1 MLKKFHACKLLMI
14 TIMCDFL
21 TEAGY
26 KKVLEDQDRLFIQIL
41 NHEKVSQGHLQ
52 YGGAGGE

>member
-1 MLKKFHACKLLMI
+1 MI